1 MKHHCFGFI
10 AAAILT
16 SVLSSAQQSGGE
28 EPAPTPGAPQS
39 DTGKPARVQIAQG
52 VSTGLLVKRVTPRY
66 PQDAR
71 QAGIQGS
78 VILQAEIDKNGRVQK
93 LALISGHP
101 MLAPAAIKAVKRWK
115 YKPYLL
121 DAQPVNVET
130 QIIVNFQLLGR

>member
-1 MKHHCFGFI
+1 
-10 AAAILT
+10 
-16 SVLSSAQQSGGE
+16 
-28 EPAPTPGAPQS
+28 
-39 DTGKPARVQIAQG
+39 VQIAQG